1 MIFNEKAFSFSLF
14 ATDPSVQGKY
24 FPHMK
29 SDADLERH
37 GVRVFNAIGAMVK
50 ACKDEDDA
58 TLVKKIHEVGVRAC
72 VDSAQCVKYFIAF
85 DSRFFKLPPCTAWRL

>member
-1 MIFNEKAFSFSLF
+1 M
-14 ATDPSVQGKY
+14 QGKY

-58 TLVKKIHEVGVRAC
+58 TLVKKIHEVGIVHFVSNILLLSIHASSNCLLVPTHVRMELARRC
-72 VDSAQCVKYFIAF
+72 
-85 DSRFFKLPPCTAWRL
+85 

>member
-1 MIFNEKAFSFSLF
+1 M
-14 ATDPSVQGKY
+14 QGKY
-24 FPHMK
+24 FPYMK

-58 TLVKKIHEVGVRAC
+58 TLVKKIHEVGVHTCIVHNVSNISLLSIHASSNC
-72 VDSAQCVKYFIAF
+72 LHVPLGGCSLLGD
-85 DSRFFKLPPCTAWRL
+85 DKLLINQFSKRR

>member
-1 MIFNEKAFSFSLF
+1 M
-14 ATDPSVQGKY
+14 QGKY

-50 ACKDEDDA
+50 ACKDEDDGK
-58 TLVKKIHEVGVRAC
+58 LVKKIHEVCLVC
-72 VDSAQCVKYFIAF
+72 QNS
-85 DSRFFKLPPCTAWRL
+85 S